1 MRQGVTATNG
11 IAREISVIVPIAP
24 AALGDHVAGT
34 GQLGIALRSETCAE
48 RKPAVRKRKE
58 KAARRRSGF
67 DAFMEGLL

>member
-1 MRQGVTATNG
+1 M
-11 IAREISVIVPIAP
+11 SVIGTIPPVVAD
-24 AALGDHVAGT
+24 GVHVAGMD
-34 GQLGIALRSETCAE
+34 QLGIALRSGTCAE